1 MERNK
6 VTHTDYDIGAI
17 TRSLELVRK
26 AMARWGETAD
36 ETAEVFRAIT
46 AALVDDD
53 LDETSTW
60 CTVRGAIARADSEG
74 GWSHLRL
81 RDDLVGAL
89 AGIEGPVP
97 LTGYDDGTESLI
109 EVPEIGD
116 IKPGEEC
123 DDV

>member
-17 TRSLELVRK
+17 TRALELVRE
-26 AMARWGETAD
+26 AMTRWGGVAD
-36 ETAEVFRAIT
+36 ETAEVFRRIT
-46 AALVDDD
+46 DVLADDTI
-53 LDETSTW
+53 DETSTW
-60 CTVRGAIARADSEG
+60 CAVRGAIARADSEG

-89 AGIEGPVP
+89 AGIGEPIP
-97 LTGYDDGTESLI
+97 LTGYHDGAESLI

-123 DDV
+123 DD